1 MFITG
6 HRFSRNSSRGATE
19 NCLESDLAF
28 QRPRSL
34 IRFTIIF
41 QDRDTI
47 IRIIDDTYSSF
58 AAHATTKRVQPSR
71 STSRSVHRC
80 STRWKI
86 VILLEGERERERERQ
101 EEREST
107 FSCCRIRKRTITEYV
122 WITYA
127 NHCNSCSLIISASIS
142 YSKPPANAD
151 RTLSLSRSPHF
162 APLYRSISIPPPSH
176 LPHPPPLELV
186 HLYVVYTRAT
196 SSDNT
201 NRGGL
206 YQPLLSNPT
215 RVGNARAVDT
225 VNNLIT
231 IHRQCVV
238 SH

>member
-28 QRPRSL
+28 QRARSL

-58 AAHATTKRVQPSR
+58 AAHATTKPCPTFSFNVTQC
-71 STSRSVHRC
+71 TS
-80 STRWKI
+80 
-86 VILLEGERERERERQ
+86 LLNAVENRNSSWGREREG
-101 EEREST
+101 EST
-107 FSCCRIRKRTITEYV
+107 FSCCRIRKRAITEYV

-176 LPHPPPLELV
+176 LRPTSPTLPPRTRPFIRG
-186 HLYVVYTRAT
+186 VYKSHQQWQHQQRWSLPASTLQSYASGQCT
-196 SSDNT
+196 SC
-201 NRGGL
+201 R
-206 YQPLLSNPT
+206 Y
-215 RVGNARAVDT
+215 
-225 VNNLIT
+225 
-231 IHRQCVV
+231 RQ
-238 SH
+238 